1 MSANNLIFEAQK
13 WYSLNRNTDAIV
25 TGNGTFSATQ
35 YLSYMGRVEYGFK
48 NKYLLTISNRYDNS
62 SVLAEGNKGAWFPS
76 ASVAWQL
83 DREDFF
89 RKQQVFSAARL
100 RAGYG
105 RVGNASIAPYQTGG
119 PLTFTNYNW
128 GNGTAAIST
137 APTTFRTPDLSWET
151 TSTTNLGL
159 EFGMFKNRITGAI
172 DIYSSDTR
180 DGLQSKSIPGA
191 NGVTSV
197 FVNLG
202 KVTNKGV
209 ELTLNTQNIVKGNFR
224 WSTDLVFTTNKEKI
238 ADIDGSGNSNFANLW
253 ILGQP
258 LSVYWGFQS
267 QGIFQYEDTI
277 PGHPGHLLLAESR

>member
-1 MSANNLIFEAQK
+1 VANASQTTNTSSSWVYDNILTYTTRIKSDHTLNVTLLQELQSLNRSSSLTMSANNLIFEAQK
-13 WYSLNRNTDAIV
+13 WYSLNRNTDATV

-119 PLTFTNYNW
+119 PLTFTN
-128 GNGTAAIST
+128 
-137 APTTFRTPDLSWET
+137 
-151 TSTTNLGL
+151 
-159 EFGMFKNRITGAI
+159 
-172 DIYSSDTR
+172 
-180 DGLQSKSIPGA
+180 
-191 NGVTSV
+191 
-197 FVNLG
+197 
-202 KVTNKGV
+202 
-209 ELTLNTQNIVKGNFR
+209 
-224 WSTDLVFTTNKEKI
+224 
-238 ADIDGSGNSNFANLW
+238 
-253 ILGQP
+253 
-258 LSVYWGFQS
+258 
-267 QGIFQYEDTI
+267 
-277 PGHPGHLLLAESR
+277 